1 MLKFLYIFFLGVIL
15 AFFVGLGIEAF
26 YASPKNPDYPN
37 ELQYSQK
44 TPAQMTTEDKQI
56 QIDYDKKMVE
66 YQKVAAIHGRN
77 VSMIAVAA
85 AVLLLVLSL
94 TILLN
99 TAIVTDGFL
108 LGGLLTLLYAIIRG
122 FESDN
127 SMYRFALVTV
137 GLVIVMTLGY
147 FKFIKPG
154 KKKGRRR

>member
-1 MLKFLYIFFLGVIL
+1 
-15 AFFVGLGIEAF
+15 
-26 YASPKNPDYPN
+26 
-37 ELQYSQK
+37 
-44 TPAQMTTEDKQI
+44 
-56 QIDYDKKMVE
+56 
-66 YQKVAAIHGRN
+66 
-77 VSMIAVAA
+77 MIAVAA

-137 GLVIVMTLGY
+137 GLAIVMVLGY
-147 FKFIKPG
+147 FKFIKPV
-154 KKKGRRR
+154 KKKRRRR

>member
-26 YASPKNPDYPN
+26 YTSPKAPEYPT
-37 ELQYSQK
+37 ELQYNEK
-44 TPAQMTTEDKQI
+44 TPSQMSAEDKQI
-56 QIDYDKKMVE
+56 QKDYDKSMAD

-77 VSMIAVAA
+77 TSMIAVVASI
-85 AVLLLVLSL
+85 LLLVLSL

-99 TAIVTDGFL
+99 SSILTDGFL

-137 GLVIVMTLGY
+137 GLVIVMVLGY
-147 FKFIKPG
+147 IKFIKLG
-154 KKKGRRR
+154 KNKGRRR